1 MTWQLLNSSDFFI
14 PLSSSF
20 EASASLASLI
30 ETEVMHIE
38 RKCQKAKI
46 RPPLSTAKKK
56 GRGGYRW

>member
-1 MTWQLLNSSDFFI
+1 MTAVEFLRLFFI

-38 RKCQKAKI
+38 RKCQKAKT
-46 RPPLSTAKKK
+46 PPSTHPPQPTAKKK
-56 GRGGYRW
+56 GYQ